1 MKRSVLATLLVLISI
16 FSYWAATS
24 YTFSYVG
31 KTNNV
36 SAAFFALG
44 ISVKS
49 LVERYSIAP
58 QNGKIKILIVAGHE
72 PNEGGTVYK
81 NLKERDLNLQLADEL
96 KNKLSQ
102 NQRFQVVMARD
113 DFGWNPDLE
122 NYVNNNELEI
132 MSWVSDMK
140 NQMSQ
145 LVNNGQIKLINPE
158 VYHAK
163 AATSAAL
170 FLYGINKW
178 ASDNKFDIT
187 IHIHFNDN
195 PKYKGKP
202 TYKGF
207 AIYVPE
213 SQYSNSTSSKVLAQN
228 LFDEIFKIQYTSTM
242 PGEDL
247 GIVPEQDLI
256 AIGRYNTSDTL
267 SVLIEYA
274 YIYEKF
280 MQDKT
285 RRDLFINKA
294 ASSTAKAIN
303 DFFESRLGSINS

>member
-1 MKRSVLATLLVLISI
+1 MIRD
-16 FSYWAATS
+16 
-24 YTFSYVG
+24 
-31 KTNNV
+31 
-36 SAAFFALG
+36 
-44 ISVKS
+44 
-49 LVERYSIAP
+49 
-58 QNGKIKILIVAGHE
+58 QN
-72 PNEGGTVYK
+72 
-81 NLKERDLNLQLADEL
+81 
-96 KNKLSQ
+96 
-102 NQRFQVVMARD
+102 
-113 DFGWNPDLE
+113 GWNPNFE
-122 NYVNNNELEI
+122 NYVVNNESSI
-132 MSWVSDMK
+132 MNWVYDMK

-145 LVNNGQIKLINPE
+145 LVNNGEIKLIDPT
-158 VYHAK
+158 VYHAN

-178 ASDNKFDIT
+178 AGDNKFDIT

-195 PKYKGKP
+195 PKYHGEP
-202 TYKGF
+202 RYKGF

-242 PGEDL
+242 PGEDI

-274 YIYEKF
+274 YIYENF
-280 MQDKT
+280 MQYKT
-285 RRDLFINKA
+285 RRDVFIEKA

-303 DFFESRLGSINS
+303 NFFESRLISFN